1 MFFPFSSFCLCY
13 CNGKVVSE
21 HLLRKGTKHKALE
34 NFVVHKTKGVIWSL
48 KKKKL
53 LRVQWDS
60 KLVEVWDMIFFPHYC
75 LHVKWQVPYKVYVKY
90 ICFPSHSHFYRHK
103 GRENLEILCGSGTLS
118 PGTLWT
124 LIFRIK
130 LDIVLKIIVSMSWN
144 SQIKLY

>member
-1 MFFPFSSFCLCY
+1 MCSFLSALSVFVTVMAKWFLNICWEKGQSTHWKTSLCI
-13 CNGKVVSE
+13 KPKE
-21 HLLRKGTKHKALE
+21 L
-34 NFVVHKTKGVIWSL
+34 FGVK

-103 GRENLEILCGSGTLS
+103 GRENLENLCGSGTLS

-130 LDIVLKIIVSMSWN
+130 LDIVLKIIVSTSWN
-144 SQIKLY
+144 SQINLY